1 MTFDKEQLTIPK
13 SWSDHLEPIYIQL
26 VSKIKY
32 HCSYGNVNSTLCLLP
47 KPVGAYNWEP
57 IPEVVSTYTLDAFEE
72 SQLNR
77 RNLRI
82 LGISINLNLNTKTIV
97 LG

>member
-1 MTFDKEQLTIPK
+1 MTLDKEQLTIPK

-32 HCSYGNVNSTLCLLP
+32 HCSYANVNPTLHLLL

-57 IPEVVSTYTLDAFEE
+57 ISEVVSTYTLDEFEGVTIEEEE
-72 SQLNR
+72 STDIRDFYQSELKNED
-77 RNLRI
+77 
-82 LGISINLNLNTKTIV
+82 SWT
-97 LG
+97 